1 MCDFYDP
8 AVPKQCR
15 EDDAEEVL
23 QKDKLNFC
31 EWFKPGYDA
40 FDPARARQESQAKDA
55 LAALF
60 GDAEGSKPDTDELLS
75 EADKL
80 FK

>member
-1 MCDFYDP
+1 MCIFFDP
-8 AVPKQCR
+8 AVAKQCR
-15 EDDAEEVL
+15 EDDAEEVRE
-23 QKDKLNFC
+23 KERANFC
-31 EWFKPGYDA
+31 EWFKPNESA
-40 FDPARARQESQAKDA
+40 FNPSFSASEAKAKDG

-60 GDAEGSKPDTDELLS
+60 GDDDTPNVADGDLS